1 MHTVAPSSP
10 ETAITVTVIHK
21 QALLRQGLQATL
33 LADGRFSVQVQAQAP
48 AAAAPGGVVV
58 ADYDSAMDLAHHGLQ
73 AQRLFIVTQRESE
86 SDVQRALLRGVL
98 GYVLN
103 GCRLEDIVDGV
114 LAVHRG
120 QRYLDQ
126 AVARRIADSLVQQAL
141 TSREVEVL
149 GFMAAGWSNK
159 MVANQLG
166 VSLGTVKTHVKSIL
180 GKLDAS
186 SRTQA
191 AMVAQHRGL
200 VTAEVA
206 ASLAYP
212 GFAGSRR
219 TRGGA
224 AALAN

>member
-1 MHTVAPSSP
+1 MHLVAPSSR

-21 QALLRQGLQATL
+21 EPLLRQGIQATL
-33 LADGRFSVQVQAQAP
+33 RADGRFSVRAEAQA
-48 AAAAPGGVVV
+48 AADAAGGVVVV
-58 ADYDSAMDLAHHGLQ
+58 ADYDAGLDLARQG
-73 AQRLFIVTQRESE
+73 QRRLLIVTQRESE

-98 GYVLN
+98 GYVLS

-141 TSREVEVL
+141 TSRESEVL
-149 GFMAAGWSNK
+149 GFIAAGWSNK

-166 VSLGTVKTHVKSIL
+166 VAIGTVKTHVKSIL

-206 ASLAYP
+206 ASLSYP
-212 GFAGSRR
+212 GFAASRR
-219 TRGGA
+219 AQGGA
-224 AALAN
+224 AKMAS

>member
-10 ETAITVTVIHK
+10 ETTVTVTVIHK
-21 QALLRQGLQATL
+21 EALLRQGLQATL
-33 LADGRFSVQVQAQAP
+33 LADGRFSVQLQAP
-48 AAAAPGGVVV
+48 AAAAAPGGVVV

-73 AQRLFIVTQRESE
+73 ARRLFIVTQRESE

-141 TSREVEVL
+141 TSREAEVL

-166 VSLGTVKTHVKSIL
+166 VSIGTVKTHVKSIL

-219 TRGGA
+219 ARGGTA
-224 AALAN
+224 ELAN